1 MQSAEHQR
9 EPELNRTVRSAESC
23 AREDRSPDVN
33 SLPGG
38 ASYPFGHST
47 IGGVSKG
54 FPAPGGQGLVRRRGT
69 PDEEAA
75 TEGGSQPGGDQ
86 QPTHEAAS
94 ASAAPSAARTRRR
107 TYKRRQRPNVC
118 SVRMSDDELALVA
131 TAAKT
136 AGVTLAGFFAR
147 AALSASRDTQT
158 SAAAIAGR
166 REMVA
171 ELFAARRHLGQISN
185 NLNQL
190 VRAINS
196 GAQPPDA
203 QLDAVLDA
211 VHRAS
216 ARVQGATAQLLEHN

>member
-1 MQSAEHQR
+1 MTSVENPPEAERDQPFR
-9 EPELNRTVRSAESC
+9 AAEPPSR
-23 AREDRSPDVN
+23 DDGSPDDN

-54 FPAPGGQGLVRRRGT
+54 LPAPGGQGLVRRRGT

-75 TEGGSQPGGDQ
+75 TEGGSQPAGDQ

-94 ASAAPSAARTRRR
+94 APAAARTRRR

-147 AALSASRDTQT
+147 AALSACRDPQT

-171 ELFAARRHLGQISN
+171 ELFAARRHLGQIGN

-190 VRAINS
+190 TRAINS

-216 ARVQGATAQLLEHN
+216 ARVQGATDQLLEHT

>member
-1 MQSAEHQR
+1 
-9 EPELNRTVRSAESC
+9 
-23 AREDRSPDVN
+23 
-33 SLPGG
+33 
-38 ASYPFGHST
+38 
-47 IGGVSKG
+47 
-54 FPAPGGQGLVRRRGT
+54 
-69 PDEEAA
+69 
-75 TEGGSQPGGDQ
+75 
-86 QPTHEAAS
+86 
-94 ASAAPSAARTRRR
+94 
-107 TYKRRQRPNVC
+107 
-118 SVRMSDDELALVA
+118 MSDDELALVA

-147 AALSASRDTQT
+147 AALSAARDPQA

-171 ELFAARRHLGQISN
+171 ELFAARRHLGQIGN

-190 VRAINS
+190 TRAINS

-216 ARVQGATAQLLEHN
+216 ARVQGATDQLLEHT

>member
-1 MQSAEHQR
+1 MSD
-9 EPELNRTVRSAESC
+9 PS
-23 AREDRSPDVN
+23 
-33 SLPGG
+33 SLPETDVVPPRRAAVSPLPAGGSGDGNPVSDG
-38 ASYPFGHST
+38 ASYPLGHST

-54 FPAPGGQGLVRRRGT
+54 SPAPGGQGLVRRRGT

-75 TEGGSQPGGDQ
+75 TEGGSQPGEDQ
-86 QPTHEAAS
+86 QPTSEAS
-94 ASAAPSAARTRRR
+94 APAAARTRRR

-118 SVRMSDDELALVA
+118 SVRMSDEELALVA

-147 AALSASRDTQT
+147 AALSAARDPQT

-166 REMVA
+166 REMIA
-171 ELFAARRHLGQISN
+171 ELFAARRHLGQIGN

-190 VRAINS
+190 TRATNS

-203 QLDAVLDA
+203 QIDAVLNA
-211 VHRAS
+211 VHRAT
-216 ARVQGATAQLLEHN
+216 ARVQGATDQLLEHT

>member
-1 MQSAEHQR
+1 MTSAENPR
-9 EPELNRTVRSAESC
+9 EAEQDQPIRPAESLE
-23 AREDRSPDVN
+23 RDQRSPGTN
-33 SLPGG
+33 LFPGE

-75 TEGGSQPGGDQ
+75 TGGGSQSGGDQ
-86 QPTHEAAS
+86 QPTHET
-94 ASAAPSAARTRRR
+94 ASAAPAAARTRRR
-107 TYKRRQRPNVC
+107 AYKRRQRPNVC
-118 SVRMSDDELALVA
+118 SVRMSDDELVLVA

-147 AALSASRDTQT
+147 AALTAARDPQT

-171 ELFAARRHLGQISN
+171 ELFAARRHLGQIGN

-190 VRAINS
+190 TRTINS

-211 VHRAS
+211 VHGAS
-216 ARVQGATAQLLEHN
+216 ARVQGATDQLLEHT

>member
-1 MQSAEHQR
+1 
-9 EPELNRTVRSAESC
+9 
-23 AREDRSPDVN
+23 
-33 SLPGG
+33 
-38 ASYPFGHST
+38 
-47 IGGVSKG
+47 
-54 FPAPGGQGLVRRRGT
+54 
-69 PDEEAA
+69 
-75 TEGGSQPGGDQ
+75 
-86 QPTHEAAS
+86 
-94 ASAAPSAARTRRR
+94 
-107 TYKRRQRPNVC
+107 
-118 SVRMSDDELALVA
+118 MSDDELALVA

-147 AALSASRDTQT
+147 AALSACRDPQT

-171 ELFAARRHLGQISN
+171 ELFAARRHLGQIGN

-190 VRAINS
+190 TRAINS

-216 ARVQGATAQLLEHN
+216 ARVQGATDQLLEHT

>member
-1 MQSAEHQR
+1 MPTAENPPKGERDQ
-9 EPELNRTVRSAESC
+9 PDGPAESPVHGGSSS
-23 AREDRSPDVN
+23 DSN
-33 SLPGG
+33 SLLGG

-54 FPAPGGQGLVRRRGT
+54 VPAPGGRGLVRRRGT

-75 TEGGSQPGGDQ
+75 TEGGSQQGGNQ
-86 QPTHEAAS
+86 QPALDS
-94 ASAAPSAARTRRR
+94 ASASAARTRRR

-147 AALSASRDTQT
+147 AALSASRDPQT
-158 SAAAIAGR
+158 STAAIAGR

-171 ELFAARRHLGQISN
+171 ELFAARRHLGQIGN

-190 VRAINS
+190 TRAINS

-216 ARVQGATAQLLEHN
+216 ARVQGATDQLLEHT